1 MKQVLAL
8 FIALLA
14 LASCSTD
21 KQQASN
27 PGTPLDQFVDSITK
41 VYPNYA
47 GNITVQNE
55 ISAELEKRISPLP
68 GILEGTKFQFDNV
81 AEIGGSILIMFSLAG
96 ETSAGVTTLLVSCDD
111 FDKDIAATLDKT
123 KTYKITGGTV
133 VNFEAQKGMAEQ
145 WLYLGKVE
153 VKDLTVEEI

>member
-1 MKQVLAL
+1 MKQVLAIL
-8 FIALLA
+8 MVMLA
-14 LASCSTD
+14 LAACTSTG
-21 KQQASN
+21 KQESN
-27 PGTPLDQFVDSITK
+27 SGTPLDQFVDSITK

-47 GNITVQNE
+47 GNITVQNK

-68 GILEGTKFQFDNV
+68 GILEGTKFMFDNV

-111 FDKDIAATLDKT
+111 FDKDIAATLDNT

-133 VNFEAQKGMAEQ
+133 VNFEAQRGVAEQ
-145 WLYLGKVE
+145 WLYLGKVD
-153 VKDLTVEEI
+153 VKDLKVEEI